1 MWVAGEVTE
10 SREQSKHHCSLSDPS
25 PTYSLTKQRPGF
37 PHSGEHLRLH
47 PLLCNRHAETK
58 KKAQMKEQIKAP
70 EKVEPSDKEIAN
82 LSDAQFKAL
91 VIRMLQEL
99 TGTSTA

>member
-47 PLLCNRHAETK
+47 PLLHNRSAETK
-58 KKAQMKEQIKAP
+58 KKKMAQMKEHIKVP
-70 EKVEPSDKEIAN
+70 EKIQLSDK
-82 LSDAQFKAL
+82 
-91 VIRMLQEL
+91 
-99 TGTSTA
+99 